1 MNKIW
6 GWEAECAVGCLK
18 DSAALG
24 NDSLEY
30 EIAGKI
36 EFQEIQET
44 EQRSCCNLKVSRV
57 ILKKKKRKMKH
68 NFDSCKYNRW
78 ICCRKGKPLSGPD
91 IGLLSNTPK

>member
-6 GWEAECAVGCLK
+6 GWGAECAVGCLK
-18 DSAALG
+18 DLAALG

-44 EQRSCCNLKVSRV
+44 EQRSCCSLKVSRV
-57 ILKKKKRKMKH
+57 ILKKKKK
-68 NFDSCKYNRW
+68 NETQ
-78 ICCRKGKPLSGPD
+78 L
-91 IGLLSNTPK
+91 